1 MSDELHG
8 GVCLGDL
15 LALAVERFPDRVA
28 LIDGER
34 SLTYREMAARV
45 SRIVQAL
52 HARGIR
58 RGDGLVQLA
67 TNRAEAPL
75 VHYACYVAGIR
86 YTPLHP
92 LGSLDDHVFITG
104 DAEAKALV
112 IDAAAFPDHGATLAE
127 RAGVARVLTLG
138 PANYGEDLLALAEDC
153 APGPVTVEAERDD
166 IALIA
171 YTGGTT
177 GRSKGVVHRQRSLV
191 QNIMMTL
198 AEWEWPEEIR
208 LLAATPI
215 THAVGAMMLPAF
227 LRGGTV
233 VLHKGFDAD
242 AFLDAVE
249 RHRIT
254 ATFLVPTMVY
264 VLLDHPRIAETDLSS
279 LDMVVYGA
287 APMSPARLQEAMEV
301 FGPVFMQL
309 YAQTEAPNT
318 VTALRKTDHDPAHP
332 ERLASC
338 GRPLAGIRVR
348 LLDDDLNEVPVGDV
362 GEICVRGP
370 LVMEGYWKRPEETE
384 ATLRG
389 GWLHTGDLARRDE
402 HGYIYIVDRAKDMI
416 VSGGFNVYPRE
427 IEDVLTAHPGVSMAA
442 VIGVPDPKW
451 GEAVKAIVVKRPE
464 AAVTADEL
472 IALVREKKGPVYAP
486 KSVEFDDDLPVTPL
500 GKPDKKA
507 VRARYWAGQE
517 RQVG

>member
-1 MSDELHG
+1 MSGDLHG
-8 GVCLGDL
+8 GVCVGDL
-15 LALAVERFPDRVA
+15 LALSVQRWPDRVA
-28 LIDGER
+28 LIEGER
-34 SLTYREMAARV
+34 HITYREMGAWV
-45 SRIVQAL
+45 SRIVRAL
-52 HARGIR
+52 DARGIR
-58 RGDGLVQLA
+58 RGDGLVQLS
-67 TNRAEAPL
+67 TNRAEAAL
-75 VHYACYVAGIR
+75 VHYACYAAGIR

-112 IDAAAFPDHGATLAE
+112 IDAPAFPGHGASLAWQ
-127 RAGVARVLTLG
+127 AGTEQVLTLG
-138 PANYGEDLLALAEDC
+138 AADYGEDLIALAEAC
-153 APGPVTVEAERDD
+153 APGPVEVGAERDD

-191 QNIMMTL
+191 QNIVMTL

-242 AFLDAVE
+242 AFLDAIE

-264 VLLDHPRIAETDLSS
+264 VLLDHPRIGRTDLSS

-287 APMSPARLQEAMEV
+287 APMSPARLREAMDV

-318 VTALRKTDHDPAHP
+318 VTSLRKTDHDPAHP

-338 GRPLAGIRVR
+338 GRPLAGIRVA
-348 LLDDDLNEVPVGDV
+348 LLDEDMNEVPVGEV

-402 HGYIYIVDRAKDMI
+402 DGYIYIVDRAKDMI
-416 VSGGFNVYPRE
+416 VSGGFNVFPRE
-427 IEDVLTAHPGVSMAA
+427 VEDVLTGHPGVAMAA

-451 GEAVKAIVVKRPE
+451 GEAVKAVVVKRSD

-472 IALVREKKGPVYAP
+472 IALVREKKGPVYTP
-486 KSVEFDDDLPVTPL
+486 KTVEFDDDLPVTPL

-507 VRARYWAGQE
+507 VRARYWEGQE